1 MAMPRSIHVRLDEAS
16 AAALGLLRAEGLSD
30 SEAVRVALR
39 EASDRRRARAAL
51 VAEARALAADRAD
64 LAEARAVRELMAEL
78 APEASD

>member
-1 MAMPRSIHVRLDEAS
+1 MPRSIHVRLDEAS
-16 AAALGLLRAEGLSD
+16 VAALGLLRAEGLSD

-51 VAEARALAADRAD
+51 VAEARALAVDGGD

-78 APEASD
+78 APDAGD